1 MRGMGRV
8 YLRGTIWWIQYS
20 HRGQRHMET
29 SGSDKVGDARRLL
42 KQRIGEIGRG
52 KTTGQQEERL
62 LFADMEAAI
71 VADFEMNGRKSLRTI
86 RAALTH
92 LRATLGDH
100 RALHLAVRL

>member
-42 KQRIGEIGRG
+42 KQRIGEMGRG
-52 KTTGQQEERL
+52 KTTGPAR
-62 LFADMEAAI
+62 
-71 VADFEMNGRKSLRTI
+71 G
-86 RAALTH
+86 
-92 LRATLGDH
+92 ATNLCRDGDRDH
-100 RALHLAVRL
+100 RGL